1 MAGDIFAPPM
11 QQELAMFAPPRPDE
25 LQATGGAPVTPPSE
39 LQSLLRGGAQG
50 ATLGFADELAG
61 AGGAGLDALKKGDIS
76 DVVADYIRNRDEY
89 RKADADAQK
98 ANPKSFTAG
107 QLGGGLATA
116 FIPGLNIGKAA
127 TLGGRIAGAAG
138 LGAIAGLGGSN
149 ADLTQGD
156 VGGAARD
163 TALGGATG
171 AVLQPAIEKLVAPAV
186 GYAAGKVGDLAG
198 AAGKK
203 ALNVA
208 FDTPESVT
216 NRYLA
221 NPDAVNNAMSK
232 EGVAQKL
239 ADTLGEVRSDTGPA
253 SEAAR
258 STLSSERQPVQG
270 MELNRA
276 LSVLG
281 QFDDPA
287 ANALSQKLQ
296 QEYQER
302 SGGIAPQANAGYL
315 TEQEVGE
322 VKKTLQGLG
331 DWKSTL
337 PSGQQAAAN
346 QASGDFNATLKS
358 NNQDYQTAMGDL
370 ADNIQ
375 AKKALAQK
383 FRLTPDRNQESGFTY
398 TDQTLNALN
407 DLVRGNKVDRARVL
421 DSLKNQGYGDLADD
435 VKNTLANQYF
445 QGQGNTNGSRR
456 VAAMAGI
463 GGAIGHFSGLPGGG
477 YLGAAAGAASGAGI
491 DKFGPQIAKKS
502 LDAAMLIDR
511 LKSSPG
517 AQKFIAPI
525 QSAASQGQGALATTH
540 FILSQ
545 TQPEY
550 QDATTDK

>member
-1 MAGDIFAPPM
+1 MAGDIFAPPT
-11 QQELAMFAPPRPDE
+11 QQEIAMFAAPTKDE
-25 LQATGGAPVTPPSE
+25 LQSSTPEVAPSQFE
-39 LQSLLRGGAQG
+39 SLLRGGAQG
-50 ATLGFADELAG
+50 ASLGFADELAG
-61 AGGAGLDALKKGDIS
+61 AGGAGINALKKGDVS
-76 DVVADYIRNRDEY
+76 DVVADYIRNRDDY
-89 RKADADAQK
+89 RKADEAARK
-98 ANPKSFTAG
+98 ANPKTFTG
-107 QLGGGLATA
+107 GELGGGLATA
-116 FIPGLNIGKAA
+116 VIPGLNIGRAA

-138 LGAIAGLGGSN
+138 LGAVAGLGGSN

-156 VGGAARD
+156 IGGAARD
-163 TALGGATG
+163 AALGGATG
-171 AVLQPAIEKLVAPAV
+171 AVLQPTIEKAIAPAV
-186 GYAAGKVGDLAG
+186 GYVAGKFGDAAGY
-198 AAGKK
+198 AGKK

-208 FDTPESVT
+208 FDTPEAVT
-216 NRYLA
+216 ERYLA
-221 NPDAVNNAMSK
+221 NPEAVNGAMTK

-253 SEAAR
+253 ATAAK
-258 STLSSERQPVQG
+258 SSLSDIRQPAQG

-276 LSVLG
+276 VDILG
-281 QFDDPA
+281 KFDSPEA
-287 ANALSQKLQ
+287 KALAEKLQ
-296 QEYQER
+296 SEYSSR
-302 SGGIAPQANAGYL
+302 IGGVSPEANAGYL
-315 TEQEVGE
+315 TENEVHE

-346 QASGDFNATLKS
+346 QASGELNATLKGA
-358 NNQDYQTAMGDL
+358 NPDYASAMGDL

-383 FRLTPDRNQESGFTY
+383 FRLTPDRAQDSGFTY

-421 DSLKNQGYGDLADD
+421 ESLKTQGYGDLAED

-445 QGQGNTNGSRR
+445 EGQGRTNGSRR

-477 YLGAAAGAASGAGI
+477 FVGAGIGSAAGATI
-491 DKFGPQIAKKS
+491 DKFGPQIAKKA
-502 LDAAMLIDR
+502 LDAAVLTQK
-511 LKSSPG
+511 LSASPSG
-517 AQKFIAPI
+517 QKFIQAI
-525 QSAASQGQGALATTH
+525 QGAAAQGQGALATTH

-550 QDATTDK
+550 QDATTDN